1 LKTTTMKFEK
11 VSIDAFRGSKK
22 KTFFQTISPFNKN
35 KDGKIKT
42 RDEIL
47 VELRKEIQ
55 DWIKEG
61 K

>member
-1 LKTTTMKFEK
+1 MKFEK